1 MGNVAWWVYA
11 LFPAL
16 AVVGLALGAWSNRR
30 GDGIGTAPPWPAPSP
45 PDGYFAAGFNA
56 AHGLNHYQTASTV
69 NETQG
74 KAGTDSE

>member
-11 LFPAL
+11 LFPAI

-30 GDGIGTAPPWPAPSP
+30 GDGIGTAPPWP

-56 AHGLNHYQTASTV
+56 AHVNTTTYPSSTV
-69 NETQG
+69 NETAA